1 LTDTISATQLGLA
14 ETHPIQLAQGFVAA
28 LTGASSATDF
38 CRLAVHAEF
47 TDTAT
52 IGCELIWVDHQA
64 ELKPVARYGVTHQAE
79 DTSLWGESLVAQA
92 LRGQRVVISKL
103 EPEGVATGAKVVT
116 VIPFI
121 TGGAPVGAMVL
132 TLSDWPQG
140 TELLETQEG
149 TQLTELMSR
158 LGGYY
163 LQTNGITSGRG
174 LIETPPSNGSDGP
187 VLTERQS
194 IVLGFMAD
202 GLTNA
207 QIAQQLMLSESSIRQ
222 ETVRIYRALG
232 VSSRVEAAK
241 KGQALGLIARG

>member
-1 LTDTISATQLGLA
+1 LTDTLSGAQWGLT
-14 ETHPIQLAQGFVAA
+14 ETHPIELAQGFVTA

-38 CRLAVHAEF
+38 CRLAVHADF
-47 TDTAT
+47 TDSAT
-52 IGCELIWVDHQA
+52 IGCELVWVDHQA
-64 ELKPVARYGVTHQAE
+64 ELKPVARYGVTHQIG

-92 LRGQRVVISKL
+92 LREQQVKVSNL
-103 EPEGVATGAKVVT
+103 EPAMVANGARAAAVV
-116 VIPFI
+116 PFA

-132 TLSDWPQG
+132 TFSDWPQG
-140 TELLETQEG
+140 TKLLETQEG
-149 TQLTELMSR
+149 ARLTELMSR
-158 LGGYY
+158 LGGFY

-174 LIETPPSNGSDGP
+174 LVETPPSNGADGP
-187 VLTERQS
+187 VLTERQA

-222 ETVRIYRALG
+222 ETVRIYRTLG
-232 VSSRVEAAK
+232 VRTRVEAAK